1 MSNQKKRIAHKN
13 RKTPVVVNVSVDMVN
28 AVKVNTETIIDMDI
42 WTDMVN
48 AFGNPFAKTL

>member
-13 RKTPVVVNVSVDMVN
+13 RKTPVVNVSSEMVN